1 MCKSF
6 WYTYKPKFS
15 LKKLKAGKTMSD
27 SFDFGALLDR
37 QLAQYRKGFNQGDIV
52 SATIVHIGKEYITL
66 DVNAKSAGLMPVSD
80 VFDEEEEITVNVGD
94 KIDVA
99 FVAMKKDSFIFAKA
113 DVAESEAMPS
123 VDATLQ
129 YAFNHAVA
137 IQGKVEKE
145 IKGGYEVT
153 VAGQR
158 AFCPFSQIDIVK
170 KSNESYI
177 GETFQFQITEYSVD
191 DRGANIIVSR
201 RKILEKELEV
211 AKEYLRD
218 TIEEGQTINGTIANV
233 TNFGAFVEL
242 GGLQGLVP
250 VREISWDKVTD
261 PNLFVKTGDLV
272 TVKVTSVDWERER
285 ISLSIRQC
293 QAKPLKP
300 RSPEELAREAEENDV
315 RQWMEESK
323 NANANF
329 SSLSSAF
336 DNLKL

>member
-1 MCKSF
+1 MN
-6 WYTYKPKFS
+6 
-15 LKKLKAGKTMSD
+15 D

-52 SATIVHIGKEYITL
+52 SATVVHIGKEYVTL

-80 VFDEEEEITVNVGD
+80 VFDEEEEVTIKIGD

-99 FVAMKKDSFIFAKA
+99 FVAMRKDSFIFAKA
-113 DVAESEAMPS
+113 DKAESEAMPS

-145 IKGGYEVT
+145 IKGGFEVT

-158 AFCPFSQIDIVK
+158 GFCPFSQIDIARK
-170 KSNESYI
+170 PAETYI
-177 GETFQFQITEYSVD
+177 GETFQFQITEYGAD
-191 DRGANIIVSR
+191 DRGVNLIVSR
-201 RKILEKELEV
+201 RKILEKEMEV

-218 TIEEGQTINGTIANV
+218 TIEEGKTINGTIANV

-272 TVKVTSVDWERER
+272 TVKVIAVDWERDR

-300 RSPEELAREAEENDV
+300 RTPEELAREAEANDV
-315 RQWMEESK
+315 REWMESNKTQNE
-323 NANANF
+323 NF